1 MKQEASKFCAK
12 FGNLNK
18 KTVLRC
24 VEEFVK
30 EKKKQVAEVSLIIFK
45 EKGGSEGKRRG
56 RYDIPPKTYCP
67 RDLKAFKITTLYPR
81 NGLVRCDECNLEIS
95 KREEIIK
102 HIESAHKETLKR
114 AFAKELLSLAID
126 HKQYHKWLSRTL
138 HVDFGDSV
146 NRRDDH
152 VCKSATED
160 VSENKTT
167 ITRNLPSGPNIF
179 ETQTT
184 KITLNKNGTTK
195 KSVIIEQTANITPEK
210 ESTMQMKTQ
219 AKLNEK

>member
-1 MKQEASKFCAK
+1 MWTNRDFKAWIDEKNVSTLSQEQLKLEASKFCKK
-12 FGNLNK
+12 FSNLNK

-30 EKKKQVAEVSLIIFK
+30 EEKKQIAEVSLIIFK

-67 RDLKAFKITTLYPR
+67 RDLKAFKITSLDPI

-114 AFAKELLSLAID
+114 AFAKEVLSLASD
-126 HKQYHKWLSRTL
+126 HKQYQEWLSKTH
-138 HVDFGDSV
+138 HVDFGDSS

-167 ITRNLPSGPNIF
+167 IPQV
-179 ETQTT
+179 ETYLRLKQ
-184 KITLNKNGTTK
+184 
-195 KSVIIEQTANITPEK
+195 Q
-210 ESTMQMKTQ
+210 
-219 AKLNEK
+219 KLH

>member
-1 MKQEASKFCAK
+1 MKQEASKFCKK

-30 EKKKQVAEVSLIIFK
+30 EEKKQIAEVSLIIFK
-45 EKGGSEGKRRG
+45 EKGGSESKI
-56 RYDIPPKTYCP
+56 YYP

-95 KREEIIK
+95 KRAEIIK

-184 KITLNKNGTTK
+184 KITLNKKRDNKEKRHHRTNGKYNT
-195 KSVIIEQTANITPEK
+195 
-210 ESTMQMKTQ
+210 
-219 AKLNEK
+219 